1 MLKQVVV
8 EVILEMNN
16 SVSRSVLRFTET
28 PDLNMQAVAGMA
40 TTTILKGLGW
50 MMSVQDLI
58 VVGVAWSD
66 KDELS

>member
-1 MLKQVVV
+1 MQVV
-8 EVILEMNN
+8 
-16 SVSRSVLRFTET
+16 
-28 PDLNMQAVAGMA
+28 AVMA

-50 MMSVQDLI
+50 MMYVEGLF